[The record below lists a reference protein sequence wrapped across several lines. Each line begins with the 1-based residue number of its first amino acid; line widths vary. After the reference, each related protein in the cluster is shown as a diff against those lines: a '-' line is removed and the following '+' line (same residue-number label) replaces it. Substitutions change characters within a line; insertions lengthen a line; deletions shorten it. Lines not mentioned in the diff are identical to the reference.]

1 VALRELRIS
10 NLAVIEEARLSF
22 EDGFS
27 VLTGETGS
35 GKSMCVSALRA
46 ALGGRLEPETVRAGT
61 PGARVAAVFDS
72 PSPRLRARRAEL
84 GIPDD
89 DLITLSRE
97 IPASGRATC
106 RIDGALVS
114 QAVLREVGDLCVEVT
129 AQGTS
134 HRMLRRSWQRDVLD
148 AFGGADVVAA
158 RHATAEAVRAWRL
171 ALDALASAHR
181 AASTGAAE
189 LQRARDLVDDL
200 GNLEIRSGE
209 DTELQAERL
218 RLRHAAR
225 IAGSATAIAE
235 ASGGGDQS
243 AADQLASALGGAT
256 DLATVDPVL
265 GGIIEDASEII
276 DRLRDLA
283 LDARRHVDEIVVD
296 EARLGAVE
304 ERLDLLTRVIRRHGS
319 LDAALGELERATV
332 LVAGID
338 GEGGNLAVLEAASGA
353 RRAEAGAA
361 AAVLSAARSAAA
373 RRLERAITSELR
385 SLELPHARFRVVLT
399 RSLDVDGVDTGDGTP
414 VRCAPAGVDE
424 VDFRLAPNRDSVP
437 MPLDEGPSGGELG
450 RLALALSAVVSED
463 EAPVLVLDEVDTGIG
478 GETAARVGDVLA
490 RIGRTRQVIAV
501 THRPEIAARAGWHL
515 TITKR
520 DLPGGAEARAAAVA
534 GEDRVREIAR
544 LMSGRTT
551 EAALTRAAELLDEGY
566 SGGDRGTPGVRT
578 M

>member
-1 VALRELRIS
+1 
-10 NLAVIEEARLSF
+10 
-22 EDGFS
+22 
-27 VLTGETGS
+27 
-35 GKSMCVSALRA
+35 
-46 ALGGRLEPETVRAGT
+46 
-61 PGARVAAVFDS
+61 
-72 PSPRLRARRAEL
+72 
-84 GIPDD
+84 
-89 DLITLSRE
+89 
-97 IPASGRATC
+97 
-106 RIDGALVS
+106 
-114 QAVLREVGDLCVEVT
+114 
-129 AQGTS
+129 
-134 HRMLRRSWQRDVLD
+134 
-148 AFGGADVVAA
+148 
-158 RHATAEAVRAWRL
+158 
-171 ALDALASAHR
+171 
-181 AASTGAAE
+181 
-189 LQRARDLVDDL
+189 
-200 GNLEIRSGE
+200 
-209 DTELQAERL
+209 
-218 RLRHAAR
+218 
-225 IAGSATAIAE
+225 
-235 ASGGGDQS
+235 
-243 AADQLASALGGAT
+243 
-256 DLATVDPVL
+256 VL

-385 SLELPHARFRVVLT
+385 SLELPHARFRVVLS

-414 VRCAPAGVDE
+414 VRCTPAGVDD